1 MVEPVSW
8 KQSRKR
14 DGEVRWCA
22 PLSFLRGICVGLFLD
37 TLSGWSR
44 GPARNGGAMAEEED
58 DRGSK
63 KDGAE
68 DDWGSL
74 RSDGGPDPEN
84 GQVKGRLL
92 LKKAAATALDK
103 YVDDVIKNIVGN
115 IKGGHLPS
123 VKTLMDMADYLES
136 KNPTPA
142 DFESFARLLM
152 REFLGEQE
160 KHERQEKAKK
170 QEAKMT
176 IPGERGSLTV
186 EPCGE

>member
-1 MVEPVSW
+1 
-8 KQSRKR
+8 
-14 DGEVRWCA
+14 
-22 PLSFLRGICVGLFLD
+22 
-37 TLSGWSR
+37 
-44 GPARNGGAMAEEED
+44 MAEEED
-58 DRGSK
+58 DNGSE
-63 KDGAE
+63 KDCGE
-68 DDWGSL
+68 DDWSGL

-92 LKKAAATALDK
+92 LKRAATNALEK

-115 IKGGHLPS
+115 IKAGHLPS

-152 REFLGEQE
+152 KEFLSEQG
-160 KHERQEKAKK
+160 KHKEQEKAKK

-176 IPGERGSLTV
+176 ICGERGSLTV

>member
-1 MVEPVSW
+1 MG
-8 KQSRKR
+8 RH
-14 DGEVRWCA
+14 G
-22 PLSFLRGICVGLFLD
+22 
-37 TLSGWSR
+37 
-44 GPARNGGAMAEEED
+44 NGGAMAEEED
-58 DRGSK
+58 DKGSEK
-63 KDGAE
+63 GCGE
-68 DDWGSL
+68 DDWSSL

-92 LKKAAATALDK
+92 LKKAATNALEK

-115 IKGGHLPS
+115 IQTGHLPS

-152 REFLGEQE
+152 KEFLKEQG
-160 KHERQEKAKK
+160 KHTEQKKVKAV
-170 QEAKMT
+170 EVKMT
-176 IPGERGSLTV
+176 IPGERGSLIV